1 MAMSRMRLPVSVY
14 SQLGPVPVSL
24 DDGIHADKKEP
35 AFGLFSGRDRSIRV
49 DSGSSPENQLA
60 TLMHE
65 VVHLALFDAGSNNVL
80 SATQAEVVCDAVGT
94 YLAAAI
100 VAGYLK
106 VAEPKG

>member
-1 MAMSRMRLPVSVY
+1 MKLPTVVY
-14 SQLGPVPVSL
+14 SQLGPVTVTM
-24 DDGIHADKKEP
+24 DDGIHADKKDP
-35 AFGLFSGRDRSIRV
+35 AFGMFSGRDRSIRV

-80 SATQAEVVCDAVGT
+80 TATQAEVVCDAIGT

-100 VAGYLK
+100 LAGYLR
-106 VAEPKG
+106 VGVPKGG

>member
-1 MAMSRMRLPVSVY
+1 MKLPAKVY
-14 SQLGPVPVSL
+14 SQLGPVPVLL
-24 DDGIHADKKEP
+24 DDKIHADKKEP
-35 AFGLFSGRDRSIRV
+35 AFGLFSGRERSIRV

-65 VVHLALFDAGSNNVL
+65 VVHLALFDSGSNNVL
-80 SATQAEVVCDAVGT
+80 TNAQAEVVCDAVGT

-106 VAEPKG
+106 LGRV